1 MRPRAERVIRAVV
14 IFALGML
21 GGFLLSR
28 ATTGKAK
35 GAGEPCAQ
43 CAAAGGC
50 PRARP
55 AGRSHAEPD
64 APTRTPSAGEP
75 VEKNR

>member
-1 MRPRAERVIRAVV
+1 MRPRAERVIKAVV

-28 ATTGKAK
+28 ATPGKAR
-35 GAGEPCAQ
+35 GANEPCAQ

-55 AGRSHAEPD
+55 ADRSLAVPGVP
-64 APTRTPSAGEP
+64 ARTPSAGVPAENSP
-75 VEKNR
+75 